1 MFWHL
6 TLGMFLPV
14 DYKVAFII
22 DLITIGLYVH
32 LWSIYVIMKRIFFTV
47 AYKKFQIME
56 RVRATWLENEKL
68 EDGIFPVS
76 WLEEVNGK

>member
-1 MFWHL
+1 
-6 TLGMFLPV
+6 
-14 DYKVAFII
+14 
-22 DLITIGLYVH
+22 
-32 LWSIYVIMKRIFFTV
+32 MKRIFFTV

-68 EDGIFPVS
+68 EDGIVPVS

>member
-1 MFWHL
+1 
-6 TLGMFLPV
+6 MFLPV
-14 DYKVAFII
+14 DCKVAFII

-32 LWSIYVIMKRIFFTV
+32 LRSIYVIMKRIFFTV